1 MKRFLFALGTL
12 AMLAF
17 TACDDSA
24 SSGES
29 NSSNGSGSNG
39 TSEVKGSFPPNG
51 DEGFYCLVT
60 DGTNADGSYWKQIM
74 VNIPKYKGHVEK
86 ITFDENGNG
95 TQYYEDAHYYT
106 TSYEQR
112 ALCLEFEDGIKES
125 SHKRN
130 YTETYCKNG
139 VYYFVITFQ
148 NVSVGELAEKVAW
161 YESDCKDYE
170 QKWRDGDYDEAIER
184 RTSR

>member
-1 MKRFLFALGTL
+1 MKKFLFVLGML

-24 SSGES
+24 SSGD
-29 NSSNGSGSNG
+29 SNGSGSNPP
-39 TSEVKGSFPPNG
+39 SETKGSFPPNG

-60 DGTNADGSYWKQIM
+60 DGQNEDGSYWKQIK

-95 TQYYEDAHYYT
+95 TQYYEDSHFYIT
-106 TSYEQR
+106 PYEKT
-112 ALCLEFEDGIKES
+112 AMCLEFEDAIKKQS
-125 SHKRN
+125 QKRN
-130 YTETYCKNG
+130 YTDTYCKNG
-139 VYYFVITFQ
+139 VSYFVITFK
-148 NVSVGELAEKVAW
+148 NASVGSLASKVAD

-170 QKWRDGDYDEAIER
+170 QKWKDGDYDEAIKR
-184 RTSR
+184 RLSN